1 MQWKW
6 CNQAGAELCQA
17 QFQLSQMSQPKLF
30 QFRLSSLKSS
40 SYHFVCWGY
49 LPVIVFLWGCLL
61 VRLYSCVF
69 IFLWDS
75 LPARLSYCKIFRSS
89 MWGCFHLG
97 PSFSEVVFLHYGVWA
112 GVYILLRSR
121 IFSTQTPI
129 SFHKLKML
137 AELPWPSLCY
147 SLLHFSAT
155 IFWYQRKKW
164 GANKVSNIP
173 LPSQNLTLTLPPKA
187 SWAS

>member
-1 MQWKW
+1 MEVWEYRGFLMLRQGNFMQWKW
-6 CNQAGAELCQA
+6 CNQAGVELCQA

-97 PSFSEVVFLHYGVWA
+97 PSFSEVFFLHYGVWA
-112 GVYILLRSR
+112 GVYILLRSW
-121 IFSTQTPI
+121 IF
-129 SFHKLKML
+129 FHPNTNI
-137 AELPWPSLCY
+137 LPQIENASWT
-147 SLLHFSAT
+147 A
-155 IFWYQRKKW
+155 
-164 GANKVSNIP
+164 
-173 LPSQNLTLTLPPKA
+173 LTLLMLLFIAFLSYNFLISKKKMGGK
-187 SWAS
+187 